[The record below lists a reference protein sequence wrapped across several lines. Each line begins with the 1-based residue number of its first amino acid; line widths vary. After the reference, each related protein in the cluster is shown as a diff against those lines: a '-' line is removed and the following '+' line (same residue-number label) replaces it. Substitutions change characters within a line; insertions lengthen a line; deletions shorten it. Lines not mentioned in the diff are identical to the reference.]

1 MSYCNIWRSLAKSQ
15 ILTER
20 DVWLDLQG
28 IDKGMFNYQIQVGPY
43 TVAAVLIDQE
53 VSEIKIPSEQVYAI
67 RKIKSGF
74 QQSLSSQHVYRVG
87 FKSSVLECSSGS
99 TTDEDEE
106 FITSNKIIFKALGFS
121 IPPGSQPTP
130 LNC

>member
-53 VSEIKIPSEQVYAI
+53 VSEIKIPSEQVMPFVKLNPDSNRALAVNMFI
-67 RKIKSGF
+67 EWV
-74 QQSLSSQHVYRVG
+74 LS
-87 FKSSVLECSSGS
+87 
-99 TTDEDEE
+99 
-106 FITSNKIIFKALGFS
+106 
-121 IPPGSQPTP
+121 P
-130 LNC
+130 LF